1 MKKITATILSVM
13 LIISV
18 CPLGLFGIT
27 ASAETSDYYS
37 YTVSNGEA
45 IITACDTSISG
56 VVTIPST
63 LGDCYVTGIDNEAFK
78 DCTLL
83 TSITIPDGVKS
94 IGYWAFYNCTSLTAI
109 NVDTNNQAYCSIDG
123 ALFNKDK
130 TEIICFPAGK
140 SGEYEIPAG
149 VMNIGDSAFEVCAF
163 LTSITIPDSVTSIG
177 GYAFYDCSA
186 LTSIAL
192 PDSVMSMGDSAF
204 YGCSSLEGITI
215 PGSVKSIGDEI
226 FSGCTSLTNITILD
240 GVKSIGDSAF
250 YGCTSLTSIT
260 IPDSVTSIE
269 TDAFCN
275 TGYYNDENNWQNNV
289 LYIGKHLIKANP
301 SISGSYAITDGV
313 KSIGD
318 SAFYGCTSLNSITI
332 PDSVTSIGNW
342 AFYNCNRLASITI
355 PDSVMSIGNS
365 AFSDCFFFTSITI
378 PDSVTSIG
386 DDAFSNCK
394 ALTSVTL
401 PAGVTS
407 IGEYVF
413 FNCQNLQS
421 ITIHAGI
428 TSIGSSA
435 FEDCN
440 SLAYVYYGGTETQWN
455 SITVGSMNTALTS
468 AYIYYEYIKPGDV
481 KRDGY
486 INGTD
491 LAALKNLLLISEE
504 MSSGVVKAADT
515 NGDDKVD
522 ILDLLRLKK
531 YLAGMQVNL
540 GKSSSEN

>member
-83 TSITIPDGVKS
+83 TSITIPAGVKS

-149 VMNIGDSAFEVCAF
+149 VMNIGDSAFEVCTF

-226 FSGCTSLTNITILD
+226 FFGCTSLTN
-240 GVKSIGDSAF
+240 
-250 YGCTSLTSIT
+250 IT

-394 ALTSVTL
+394 ALTSITI

-407 IGEYVF
+407 IG
-413 FNCQNLQS
+413 N
-421 ITIHAGI
+421 
-428 TSIGSSA
+428 SA
-435 FEDCN
+435 FEDCI
-440 SLAYVYYGGTETQWN
+440 SLNYVYYGGTETQWN
-455 SITVGSMNTALTS
+455 SITAGSMNTALTS